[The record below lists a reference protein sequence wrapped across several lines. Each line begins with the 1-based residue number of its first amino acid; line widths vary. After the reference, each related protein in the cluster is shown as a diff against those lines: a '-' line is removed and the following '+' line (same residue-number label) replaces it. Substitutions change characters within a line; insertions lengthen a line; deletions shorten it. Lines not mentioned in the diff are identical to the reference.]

1 MMLIEVAVNV
11 NHVTVWSRL
20 RDDRV
25 FKLSA
30 SRLILHIIVNS
41 DSHARSIV
49 STLGWATPTLILSL
63 LSRLVLSCLD
73 FLFGLSLQIPLSN
86 RLVSHNASVYDS
98 SEKVEDGQDN
108 RKVSETLFGINIL
121 DVVTGIETEQV
132 DCNHCHY
139 FVENLLDVP
148 LFRIKRSVGY
158 DEYHVGK
165 IQQER

>member
-1 MMLIEVAVNV
+1 MVLIEVAVNV
-11 NHVTVWSRL
+11 NRVTDWLNSKL
-20 RDDRV
+20 RIDCV

-86 RLVSHNASVYDS
+86 RLVSHNTSVDDTG
-98 SEKVEDGQDN
+98 EEVENGQDN
-108 RKVSETLFGINIL
+108 HKVS
-121 DVVTGIETEQV
+121 
-132 DCNHCHY
+132 
-139 FVENLLDVP
+139 
-148 LFRIKRSVGY
+148 
-158 DEYHVGK
+158 
-165 IQQER
+165 